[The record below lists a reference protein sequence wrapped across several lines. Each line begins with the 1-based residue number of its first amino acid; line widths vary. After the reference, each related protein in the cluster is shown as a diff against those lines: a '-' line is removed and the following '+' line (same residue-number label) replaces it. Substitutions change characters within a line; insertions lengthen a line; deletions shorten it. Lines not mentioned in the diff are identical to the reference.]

1 VIHKNSWSKCS
12 PSNLLHN
19 LVLLHLGLHDGVRE
33 ARNTARTAVPTPQY
47 FLLRIGCLLQTR
59 IL

>member
-1 VIHKNSWSKCS
+1 VIHKNSRPKCS

-19 LVLLHLGLHDGVRE
+19 LVLLHLGLHEDVRE
-33 ARNTARTAVPTPQY
+33 ARNTARTAVPTQY
-47 FLLRIGCLLQTR
+47 FLIRIGCLLQTR